1 MSPRH
6 FGIQRKI
13 FVAFG
18 LFFSMVVAGG
28 GWAVARYFTAVSR
41 ARIEQHQ
48 LNEVTLL
55 AQAVDETIAFYQQC
69 LEAAAREIPPRAL
82 RDRRSATSWLQART
96 SLRTTFPN
104 GVFLVGPDG
113 RLLTE
118 AAGTPQGAL
127 APAPLRP
134 FLDAVL
140 ANRQARVSPAYAP
153 AFAPASA
160 GGPAVLMAVP
170 LLGKDGRV
178 LAVLAGGIDL
188 LHDDFLGGIA
198 HKQLPDSG
206 SLQLFD
212 STRRVLIHPDSAR
225 LMKSFA
231 PPEPSQLFD
240 RALQGFEGSGER
252 VNAAGVPTIS
262 SVKRLRAMDGVL
274 VASLPVAEALRP
286 VERLRSY
293 LKLSV
298 ALVVA
303 MSLFLTWLISHRL
316 ADNLE
321 DITHQVRALGD
332 LPAGN
337 RIIRIRG
344 NDEVSVLAGSFNAM
358 IGRLEA
364 KERSLTRA
372 RAETDE
378 ELAITKHLLWR
389 LVEPGLRAL
398 PPGFHMETLQ
408 TRRIN
413 GDACTYR
420 QGLPGV
426 HFGFLCDAT
435 GHGLAAGVSTLPAV
449 QAFLSMANR
458 NIPLDTVYRQINA
471 GLREMLPTGRF
482 VCLLLMRLD
491 VHKGTLSVLNAGLPD
506 ALLLPRR
513 GPSRRIASHNLPAGV
528 VDQLDPPVV
537 EQIAVSEGDRLFA
550 FTDGLQD
557 MLGDRLPSILASSEE
572 LPFPGCRKVIQEALA
587 ADGLDREQQ
596 DDASWALWE
605 VPAPASAQLSSAA
618 RPAGDSAEPLRTTF
632 ALDFTLNPREQT
644 IREFLPDCLRL
655 LGNQGL
661 PSGPSQRLALAL
673 TEALANAVDHGLL
686 RLDPRLKEEGI
697 EAYEAARKVG
707 LKALTNGAVSL
718 RISLRAGPLAEIREI
733 AVEVEDSG
741 PGFDW
746 RAWQDQADRAGQAE
760 PSAIGRGLLTLR
772 ALSPDLR
779 FNEAGNA
786 LHFTLPCG

>member
-1 MSPRH
+1 VSSRH

-13 FVAFG
+13 FMAFG

-28 GWAVARYFTAVSR
+28 GWAVARYFTSVSR

-55 AQAVDETIAFYQQC
+55 ARAMDETIAFYQQC
-69 LEAAAREIPPRAL
+69 LEGAAREIPPSTL
-82 RDRRSATSWLQART
+82 LDHRSAARWLQART

-118 AAGTPQGAL
+118 AADAPQDAL

-134 FLDAVL
+134 FLDAVM
-140 ANRQARVSPAYAP
+140 ANRQAGVSPPYDV
-153 AFAPASA
+153 ASA
-160 GGPAVLMAVP
+160 GRPAVLMAVP
-170 LLGKDGRV
+170 LWGKDGQV

-188 LHDDFLGGIA
+188 LHDDFLGEIA
-198 HKQLPDSG
+198 RKQLPDSG
-206 SLQLFD
+206 YLQLFD
-212 STRRVLIHPDSAR
+212 SKRRVLIHPDPAR
-225 LMKSFA
+225 LMKSFD
-231 PPEPSQLFD
+231 PPEPSELFD

-262 SVKRLRAMDGVL
+262 SLKRLQAMDGIL

-293 LKLSV
+293 LKLAV

-344 NDEVSVLAGSFNAM
+344 NDEVSVLAESFNAM

-378 ELAITKHLLWR
+378 ELAITKHLLRR

-458 NIPLDTVYRQINA
+458 NIPLDTAYRQINA
-471 GLREMLPTGRF
+471 RLREMLPSGRF
-482 VCLLLMRLD
+482 VCLMLMRLD
-491 VHKGTLSVLNAGLPD
+491 VHKGTLSILNAGLPD
-506 ALLLPRR
+506 ALLLPRH
-513 GPSRRIASHNLPAGV
+513 GPPRRIASHNLPAGV
-528 VDQLDPPVV
+528 VDRLDAPVV

-557 MLGDRLPSILASSEE
+557 MLGERLQSILAPSGK
-572 LPFPGCRKVIQEALA
+572 LPFPACQKAIQEALA

-605 VPAPASAQLSSAA
+605 VPAPASARLSNAA
-618 RPAGDSAEPLRTTF
+618 RPAGDSAEPLRTIF
-632 ALDFTLNPREQT
+632 ALDFILNPREQT

-686 RLDPRLKEEGI
+686 RLDPRLKEGGI
-697 EAYEAARKVG
+697 EAYEAARHAG
-707 LKALTNGAVSL
+707 LEALTEGTVSL
-718 RISLRAGPLAEIREI
+718 RISLRAGSHSGIREI

-741 PGFDW
+741 PGFNW
-746 RAWQDQADRAGQAE
+746 RAWQEQAGQAE
-760 PSAIGRGLLTLR
+760 PPMAGRGLLTLR
-772 ALSPDLR
+772 ALSRDLG
-779 FNEAGNA
+779 FNAAGNA
-786 LHFTLPCG
+786 LRFTLSCG

>member
-48 LNEVTLL
+48 FNEVTLL

-69 LEAAAREIPPRAL
+69 LEGAAREIPPRAL

-104 GVFLVGPDG
+104 GVYLAGPDG
-113 RLLTE
+113 QLLAE
-118 AAGTPQGAL
+118 AADAPQGAP
-127 APAPLRP
+127 APAPIRP

-140 ANRQARVSPAYAP
+140 ANRQAGVSPPYDL
-153 AFAPASA
+153 SST
-160 GGPAVLMAVP
+160 GRPAVLMAVP

-198 HKQLPDSG
+198 HKQRPDSG

-225 LMKSFA
+225 LMKPFG
-231 PPEPSQLFD
+231 PPEPSGFFD

-262 SVKRLRAMDGVL
+262 SVKRLRAMDGIL

-303 MSLFLTWLISHRL
+303 MSLSLTWLISHRL

-344 NDEVSVLAGSFNAM
+344 NDEVSVLAESFNAM

-372 RAETDE
+372 RTETDE
-378 ELAITKHLLWR
+378 ELAITKHLLRR

-513 GPSRRIASHNLPAGV
+513 GPSRRLASHNLPAGV
-528 VDQLDPPVV
+528 VDRLDPPVV

-572 LPFPGCRKVIQEALA
+572 LPFPGCRKAIQEALA

-605 VPAPASAQLSSAA
+605 VPAPASARLSSAGRPA
-618 RPAGDSAEPLRTTF
+618 AHPAGDSAEPLRTTF

-686 RLDPRLKEEGI
+686 RLDPRLKEGGI
-697 EAYEAARKVG
+697 EAYEAARRAG
-707 LKALTNGAVSL
+707 LEALTEGTVSL
-718 RISLRAGPLAEIREI
+718 RISLRAEPRAEIREI

-746 RAWQDQADRAGQAE
+746 RAWRDQAE
-760 PSAIGRGLLTLR
+760 PLAAGRGLLTLR

-786 LHFTLPCG
+786 LRFTLPCG